1 VEKLPLQSIN
11 FAKLLVEGEVAVL
24 VVHDDRMAELSEV
37 EEDLVHASGRICSIY
52 LRGIY
57 SSEEVKDMRGKKS
70 VVHSDPKILGGIPV
84 FVGTRVPVKNL
95 IDYLEA
101 GDSLD
106 DFLQAFPAVSREQAI
121 AALEIAKEALA
132 ADAHSAG

>member
-1 VEKLPLQSIN
+1 
-11 FAKLLVEGEVAVL
+11 
-24 VVHDDRMAELSEV
+24 
-37 EEDLVHASGRICSIY
+37 
-52 LRGIY
+52 
-57 SSEEVKDMRGKKS
+57 MRGKKS

-121 AALEIAKEALA
+121 AALEIANVRINA
-132 ADAHSAG
+132 

>member
-1 VEKLPLQSIN
+1 MEELAPQVVAPVKP
-11 FAKLLVEGEVAVL
+11 FVEGKVAVL
-24 VVHDDRMAELSEV
+24 PVRYHGAAESSEA
-37 EEDLVHASGRICSIY
+37 EADLVHAASRICSIY
-52 LRGIY
+52 LRRLY
-57 SSEEVKDMRGKKS
+57 SSGEVKDMRGKKS
-70 VVHSDPKILGGIPV
+70 VVHSDPKILGGMPV

-106 DFLQAFPAVSREQAI
+106 VFLQAFPAVSREQAI
-121 AALEIAKEALA
+121 AALEIAKEALS

>member
-1 VEKLPLQSIN
+1 
-11 FAKLLVEGEVAVL
+11 
-24 VVHDDRMAELSEV
+24 
-37 EEDLVHASGRICSIY
+37 VHAAGRLCSIY

-57 SSEEVKDMRGKKS
+57 SSGEVKDMRGKKS

-84 FVGTRVPVKNL
+84 FVGTRVPAKNL

-121 AALEIAKEALA
+121 AALEIA
-132 ADAHSAG
+132 SV